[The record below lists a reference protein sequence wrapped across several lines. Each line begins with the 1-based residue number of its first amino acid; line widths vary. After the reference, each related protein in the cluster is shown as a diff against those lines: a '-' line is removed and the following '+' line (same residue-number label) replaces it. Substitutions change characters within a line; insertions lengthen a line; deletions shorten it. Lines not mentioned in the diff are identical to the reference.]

1 MVLPGLRLDAEKRLK
16 VQVAG
21 KVIFVGK
28 MQGNQSVAIGQEL
41 VYVSPLTTDYFD
53 ELRVPPVK

>member
-1 MVLPGLRLDAEKRLK
+1 M
-16 VQVAG
+16 AG